1 MTKID
6 TKNLTIKETHE
17 HLVKG
22 DFTAV
27 ELAEAHLHMIKEKD
41 TEVHAY
47 LEVYEDVLEQAKKA
61 DLIITEEKEN
71 TPLLTGIPLAMK
83 DNMLIKGRR
92 SSCGSKI
99 LEGYTATYDASV
111 TEQLKGEN
119 AVFLGRTNMDEFAMG
134 SSTENSAFG
143 PTKNPH
149 DLSRVPGGSSG
160 GSAAAVAVGSALGAF
175 GSDTGGSIRQPASF
189 CGVVGLKPTYGSV
202 SRRGLVALAS
212 SFDQI
217 GPFAKTSEDARILFN
232 AVSGY
237 DPKDSTCY
245 PLALRDK
252 ARDKGSKKKVIGVPY
267 HLFED
272 IKGIDKDVLDNF
284 NEAIALYEKNGFEI
298 RDVQLPYTPHALS
311 AYYVI
316 MPAEASSNLARFD
329 GVRYGL
335 HKDGSDLLQ
344 DYRATRGE
352 GFGEEVRRRI
362 LLGAYVLSA
371 GYYDAYYNKAIA
383 VRKSIQNDFKKAFG
397 DVDVIMTPTTPTP
410 AFTLGEKVDD
420 PLAMYLSDIF
430 TVSSNIA
437 GIPGIS
443 VPSGTVDRDGTAL
456 PVGLQILAPHFQ
468 EDLLCDM
475 GSFFENLTTSQ

>member
-27 ELAEAHLHMIKEKD
+27 ELAQAHLETIKEKD

-61 DLIITEEKEN
+61 DEVIAQEKEN

-92 SSCGSKI
+92 ASCGSKI
-99 LEGYTATYDASV
+99 LEGYTATYDASI

-119 AVFLGRTNMDEFAMG
+119 TVFLGRTNMDEFAMG

-160 GSAAAVAVGSALGAF
+160 GSAAAVALGAALGAF
-175 GSDTGGSIRQPASF
+175 GSDTGGSIRQPAGF

-212 SFDQI
+212 SLDQI

-237 DPKDSTCY
+237 DPKDSTSY
-245 PLALRDK
+245 QHKLRDK
-252 ARDKGSKKKVIGVPY
+252 VRGESKRKKVIGVPY

-284 NEAIALYEKNGFEI
+284 NEAISLYEKNGFEI
-298 RDVQLPYTPHALS
+298 RTVRLPYTPHALS

-335 HKDGSDLLQ
+335 HKDGKDLLQ
-344 DYRATRGE
+344 DYRVTRGE
-352 GFGEEVRRRI
+352 GFGEEARRRI

-383 VRKSIQNDFKKAFG
+383 VRKSIQNDFKKAFD

-443 VPSGTVDRDGTAL
+443 VPSGTVDRDSIAL
-456 PVGLQILAPHFQ
+456 PVGLQILAPHFG

-475 GSFFENLTTSQ
+475 GTLFEKINKS